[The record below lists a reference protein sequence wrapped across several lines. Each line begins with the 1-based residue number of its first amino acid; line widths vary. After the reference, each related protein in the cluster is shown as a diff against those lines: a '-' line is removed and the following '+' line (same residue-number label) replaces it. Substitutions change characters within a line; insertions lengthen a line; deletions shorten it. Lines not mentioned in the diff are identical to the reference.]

1 MNNLSKKSIGVVV
14 VDCTMSHYNG
24 DPDVDDMGRM
34 TIDGYGIISPQCLK
48 HRLRSQ
54 IADPE
59 SVVWG
64 YYKDKF
70 NLSSDTHSIFES
82 RLKGF
87 NVKSAKDAVDQVKA
101 FIKKN
106 GEEGACKRFWDIR
119 VFGTTALSEDKEAN
133 NKKLRFTRTGCV
145 AVSPLLTLLP
155 IEMVEQSLIKAY
167 PLSDKY
173 SKEEQ
178 CCPAPGAMK
187 FARHGLFVG
196 TYVINP
202 MDAHKTGTTEEDIK
216 LFKSL
221 IVSSLSSTTSA
232 GRSGLRVVQVLHAD
246 HDNPVG
252 SFKEHDFI
260 KACTPQI
267 INSSLI
273 DNNIPSTSISDYAFK
288 TPEDVMNE
296 IKDIKVIDL
305 CRV

>member
-1 MNNLSKKSIGVVV
+1 
-14 VDCTMSHYNG
+14 
-24 DPDVDDMGRM
+24 
-34 TIDGYGIISPQCLK
+34 
-48 HRLRSQ
+48 
-54 IADPE
+54 
-59 SVVWG
+59 
-64 YYKDKF
+64 
-70 NLSSDTHSIFES
+70 
-82 RLKGF
+82 
-87 NVKSAKDAVDQVKA
+87 
-101 FIKKN
+101 
-106 GEEGACKRFWDIR
+106 
-119 VFGTTALSEDKEAN
+119 
-133 NKKLRFTRTGCV
+133 
-145 AVSPLLTLLP
+145 
-155 IEMVEQSLIKAY
+155 
-167 PLSDKY
+167 
-173 SKEEQ
+173 
-178 CCPAPGAMK
+178 
-187 FARHGLFVG
+187 
-196 TYVINP
+196 
-202 MDAHKTGTTEEDIK
+202 MDAHKTCTTEEDIK